1 MGVPLVPPAGAGADI
16 FLHVQAK
23 RAGKVKGESKSPG
36 FADDIELLGWHW
48 GVSAA
53 SGLDH
58 TKAVR
63 RRSYTALTVHKRID
77 SATTALMSAL
87 VTNDE
92 IKEAKL
98 TMRRAGG
105 DQEPFFVIKL
115 ERARVTSV
123 QHDADASGDARET
136 VAFAFTKVEVEYTPQ
151 RATGLRSGGMVFTD
165 ELLEAS

>member
-1 MGVPLVPPAGAGADI
+1 MGAPLDAPAGSGADI

-23 RAGKVKGESKSPG
+23 RAGKVKGEAKSAG
-36 FADDIELLGWHW
+36 FADDIELVGWHW
-48 GVSAA
+48 GLSAGSA
-53 SGLDH
+53 LGHAQATS
-58 TKAVR
+58 

-77 SATTALMSAL
+77 AATTALMSAL
-87 VTNDE
+87 ATNDE

-105 DQEPFFVIKL
+105 DQEPFFVVKL

-136 VAFAFTKVEVEYTPQ
+136 VTFAFTKVEVEYTPQ
-151 RATGLRSGGMVFTD
+151 RTTGLRSGSSVFSD
-165 ELLEAS
+165 ELASTA